1 MSNTTLTADIIAKEA
16 VAILENELVMAN
28 LVHRG
33 YEEEFTNRV
42 NGYTVGETVSIRRP
56 ADFTVRDGA
65 VAQNQD
71 VVEGKTT
78 FTVDKQ
84 KGVDFKFTSQ
94 DLTLQIGDLSERV
107 MKPALVQL
115 ANQVDR
121 DVFALYKDIPNH
133 VTIPSGGI
141 NSYADFALAAER
153 MDVIGIPESDRRA
166 VLTATDKWAMLGSQ
180 TALYMQDVAKGAF
193 REANMGR
200 IGGID
205 TYSSLNAPRHT
216 TGSRATA
223 SDAVAASFTG
233 DTWASTKD
241 TNYST
246 LNIGSLSGATVTV
259 KAGDTFTI
267 ADVYDVNPVTK
278 EQLPHLKMFTVV
290 NNETA
295 AGSAITSFEVSPA
308 ILPASSS
315 DAQTRAH
322 ANCAFASGTTD
333 LNTKAITFQ
342 GAASTAYAQNLY
354 FHKNAFGLVMV
365 PMVKPPGAVDVGRR
379 SYKGISVRVIPYYDG
394 GNDVS
399 NWRLDILYGTKTID
413 PRLAVRASLAA
424 DI

>member
-16 VAILENELVMAN
+16 VMILENELVMAN

-33 YEEEFTNRV
+33 YEEEFTNKV

-56 ADFTVRDGA
+56 TDFTVRDGA
-65 VAQNQD
+65 VAAVQD

-94 DLTLQIGDLSERV
+94 DLTLQIGDLADRV

-121 DVFALYKDIPNH
+121 DVFALYKKIPNH

-153 MDVIGIPESDRRA
+153 MDLIGVPEDDRRA
-166 VLTATDKWAMLGSQ
+166 VLTASDKWAMLGSQ

-193 REANMGR
+193 REASMGR

-216 TGSRATA
+216 TGSRTGT
-223 SDAVAASFTG
+223 DTIGASFTG
-233 DTWASTKD
+233 DTWANTKD

-246 LNIGSLSGATVTV
+246 VTISNMSGATVTLA
-259 KAGDTFTI
+259 AGDTLTI

-290 NNETA
+290 NAETA
-295 AGSAITSFEVSPA
+295 SGSSIASCEISPA
-308 ILPASSS
+308 IIVSG
-315 DAQTRAH
+315 AQQTVAL
-322 ANCAFASGTTD
+322 AAGVTD
-333 LNTKAITFQ
+333 INTKVVTYQ

-379 SYKGISVRVIPYYDG
+379 TYKGISVRVIPYYDG
-394 GNDVS
+394 TNDS
-399 NWRLDILYGTKTID
+399 SSWRLDILYGTKAID

>member
-16 VAILENELVMAN
+16 LLILENELVMAN

-33 YEEEFTNRV
+33 YEDEFSKKV
-42 NGYTVGETVSIRRP
+42 NGYTVGEVVSIRRP

-65 VAQNQD
+65 TAVNQD

-94 DLTLQIGDLSERV
+94 DLTLQIGELADRV
-107 MKPALVQL
+107 IKPAMVQL

-121 DVFALYKDIPNH
+121 DIMGLYKYVPRH

-141 NSYADFALAAER
+141 DSFADFALAPSLMDTCSIPMDER
-153 MDVIGIPESDRRA
+153 SA
-166 VLTATDKWAMLGSQ
+166 VLTPGDTWKMLGSQ
-180 TALYMQDVAKGAF
+180 TGLYIQEAAKGAY
-193 REANMGR
+193 REGR
-200 IGGID
+200 LGKIGGID
-205 TYSSLNAPRHT
+205 TYMSQNVPTHT
-216 TGSRATA
+216 TGSRSVA
-223 SDAVAASFTG
+223 SDAIAASFTG
-233 DTWASTKD
+233 DTWAATKD

-246 LNIGSLSGATVTV
+246 INVGSMSGATVTLKV
-259 KAGDTFTI
+259 GDTLTI

-278 EQLPHLKMFTVV
+278 ETLPHLKQFVVV

-295 AGSAITSFEVSPA
+295 SGSAVASLEVSPA
-308 ILPASSS
+308 IIPSG
-315 DAQTRAH
+315 AQQTV
-322 ANCAFASGTTD
+322 AFAAGTTD
-333 LNTKAITFQ
+333 INTKGVVFQ
-342 GAASTAYAQNLY
+342 GAASTNYAQNLF

-365 PMVKPPGAVDVGRR
+365 PMVSPPGAVDVGRR
-379 SYKGISVRVIPYYDG
+379 TYKGLSARVIPYYDG
-394 GNDVS
+394 TNDVS
-399 NWRLDILYGTKTID
+399 NWRLDILYGVKCID